1 MSEVE
6 AGGNNVTRHESGSDM
21 HTMSLLTEHSVFSPV
36 DKGEMLP
43 GEVAEAAE
51 GIIRE
56 NCEVP
61 YTIFI
66 HASKPCI

>member
-6 AGGNNVTRHESGSDM
+6 VEGNTVTRHESGSDM
-21 HTMSLLTEHSVFSPV
+21 HTISLLTEHSVFSPA

-61 YTIFI
+61 YTIVI
-66 HASKPCI
+66 PASKLCI

>member
-6 AGGNNVTRHESGSDM
+6 VGGNNVTRHESCSDL
-21 HTMSLLTEHSVFSPV
+21 HTVSLLTEHSVFSPA
-36 DKGEMLP
+36 DKGKMLP
-43 GEVAEAAE
+43 YEVAEAAE

-56 NCEVP
+56 NCDVP

-66 HASKPCI
+66 HASKLCI

>member
-1 MSEVE
+1 
-6 AGGNNVTRHESGSDM
+6 M
-21 HTMSLLTEHSVFSPV
+21 HTRSLLTEHTVFSPA

-61 YTIFI
+61 YTIVI
-66 HASKPCI
+66 HASKLGI